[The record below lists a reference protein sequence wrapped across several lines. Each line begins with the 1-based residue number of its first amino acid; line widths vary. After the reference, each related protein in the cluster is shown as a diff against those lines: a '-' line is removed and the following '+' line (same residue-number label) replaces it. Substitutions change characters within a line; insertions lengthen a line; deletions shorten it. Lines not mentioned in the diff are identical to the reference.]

1 MPTIGHH
8 RSYSF
13 GQKSIYFG
21 RCVKRQFIRRFSSL
35 TSQIT
40 NQKKQNA
47 LLLLPQIHN
56 NTLNLN
62 KSALSESIPK
72 ATVRSGIMLTTF
84 NHNQDLSSIKSI
96 PRAPPLPS
104 NFNEN
109 ISLEKLKSTEF
120 SKGIKNHTSSI
131 TPSGTDLSQSMFIR
145 PSQINES
152 SSIIQ
157 MTKSKIYSN
166 SIVKSNLRNRRRT
179 PLTPDVLA
187 LTKLRRPEHIKSSI
201 VQRIEELKQASLMN
215 NQISNEKS
223 SIISTEKNNDLL
235 ITCEYKNNEQ
245 ERNWLKQQTNLNS
258 SIQFLNTNN
267 YLQLNNRLFIIR
279 SIEFIDNKNLRFYAQ
294 EQQYEENF
302 LTKYFKQ
309 INILTILIISILRLI
324 ENTLSNLS
332 IPGIHII
339 LNLIYVF
346 ILITIAIILLIN
358 QK

>member
-1 MPTIGHH
+1 MPSIGHH

-13 GQKSIYFG
+13 GQKSIHFG
-21 RCVKRQFIRRFSSL
+21 RCVKHQLIRRFSSL
-35 TSQIT
+35 TSQVH
-40 NQKKQNA
+40 NKKKQNA
-47 LLLLPQIHN
+47 LLLLPQIHH

-62 KSALSESIPK
+62 RSALSESLPK
-72 ATVRSGIMLTTF
+72 ANVRTGIMLTTF
-84 NHNQDLSSIKSI
+84 NRNQELSSIKTI

-104 NFNEN
+104 NFNEK
-109 ISLEKLKSTEF
+109 ISSETLKSTDF
-120 SKGIKNHTSSI
+120 SKAIKNHTSSI

-166 SIVKSNLRNRRRT
+166 PIAKPNLRNRRRT

-201 VQRIEELKQASLMN
+201 AQRIEELKQASLMN
-215 NQISNEKS
+215 NQISDAKS

-235 ITCEYKNNEQ
+235 ITCEYKNNET
-245 ERNWLKQQTNLNS
+245 ERNWLKQQTQLNS

-279 SIEFIDNKNLRFYAQ
+279 SIEFIDNTNLRFYAQ
-294 EQQYEENF
+294 EQQYEGNF
-302 LTKYFKQ
+302 LLKYFKQ
-309 INILTILIISILRLI
+309 INILTILIISILRFI
-324 ENTLSNLS
+324 ENILSNLS
-332 IPGIHII
+332 IPGIQVI